1 MIHHKLAFG
10 NIVASLPAFFFIV
23 CITLCGAETAFCQ
36 QKVMPAPQQST
47 GKTAAEVSQQK
58 VDMTQVYKNQLQTC
72 ETERQALGKQNDALQ
87 KQNKDLQQQK
97 AELQKK
103 LDAFTKLGGSSVN
116 AYCKSGTVSANTAG
130 ATNNCGSAGYM
141 CEPVSGLC
149 RATCSATAD
158 QCAPGFVCDTMYGK
172 CVRP

>member
-10 NIVASLPAFFFIV
+10 NVVASLSAVFLIV

-47 GKTAAEVSQQK
+47 GKPPAEVSQQK
-58 VDMTQVYKNQLQTC
+58 VDIIQVYKNQLQSC
-72 ETERQALGKQNDALQ
+72 EAERQALSKEKDALQ

-103 LDAFTKLGGSSVN
+103 LDEFSKLRGSSVK
-116 AYCKSGTVSANTAG
+116 AYCKSSTVSANTAG
-130 ATNNCGSAGYM
+130 ATNECGFTGYM
-141 CEPVSGLC
+141 CESVSGLC
-149 RATCSATAD
+149 RTSCSATQN
-158 QCAPGFVCDTMYGK
+158 QCASGFVCDTMYGK
-172 CVRP
+172 CVKM